1 MVHGLFPLCSRS
13 FPPSFL
19 DETSFCCTS
28 VFGIHKIGGAPY
40 RWQSGNLAV
49 KVLFRLEQSAK
60 SNQPQRIIF
69 CNSHMDVGLS
79 DGFCFH
85 PSLLALPVWMPT
97 YGFRVRCR
105 ITKWLLK
112 VPRRNGVLVA
122 VTSIRQGTVAQG
134 NESGMAQVW
143 RSGKVIEATC

>member
-1 MVHGLFPLCSRS
+1 
-13 FPPSFL
+13 
-19 DETSFCCTS
+19 
-28 VFGIHKIGGAPY
+28 
-40 RWQSGNLAV
+40 
-49 KVLFRLEQSAK
+49 
-60 SNQPQRIIF
+60 
-69 CNSHMDVGLS
+69 
-79 DGFCFH
+79 
-85 PSLLALPVWMPT
+85 MPT

-143 RSGKVIEATC
+143 RSGKVLGRPVRQNSLAREMERIRALPNQAADMSGDCPASFPESIDSEGENWISALLRQ